1 MLEAAAAMFR
11 MGLYC
16 GLGVSAGLALASV
29 SLGAGAARP
38 LRTWLL
44 AAALLAALCAALTF
58 LVLLARLDALGDPA
72 VAQAILTSPSG
83 VAMILQ
89 IAGATGMALF
99 AGAPAP
105 VAAASAV
112 IALASLAVNGHAAAE
127 GPVSSILILLH
138 VALASWWI
146 GALLVLRRSCA
157 HDEPSTLAGLLRT
170 FTRQATVIVLALIAA
185 GIVVL
190 GYILG
195 FDPDR
200 ILSQYGAVFAS
211 KVGLVGLAL
220 LIVLVNRFR
229 HAPLIAAGDP
239 GAALSLRRSIG
250 LELGA
255 ILGVLAAT
263 AVLTTWTSPHA

>member
-11 MGLYC
+11 LGLYC
-16 GLGVSAGLALASV
+16 GLGVSAGLALASF
-29 SLGAGAARP
+29 SLGADAVRP
-38 LRTWLL
+38 LRTCMRS
-44 AAALLAALCAALTF
+44 AAALGAICAALTF
-58 LVLLARLDALGDPA
+58 AILLIRLDALSDPA
-72 VAQAILTSPSG
+72 VALVILASPSG
-83 VAMILQ
+83 VAMIVQ
-89 IAGATGMALF
+89 IAGAAGLVLL
-99 AGAPAP
+99 AGAPALFG
-105 VAAASAV
+105 AASAV
-112 IALASLAVNGHAAAE
+112 IALASFAVNGHAAAE
-127 GPVSSILILLH
+127 GPVSSGLILLH

-157 HDEPSTLAGLLRT
+157 HEAPSAVAGLLRT
-170 FTRQATVIVLALIAA
+170 FTRQATVVVLALIAA

-195 FDPDR
+195 FEPER
-200 ILSQYGAVFAS
+200 LLSQYGAVFAS
-211 KVGLVGLAL
+211 KVGFVGLAL

-229 HAPLIAAGDP
+229 HAPRIAAGEP

-255 ILGVLAAT
+255 ILGILAAT